1 MCPIEQRDDD
11 GINQSDRDELE
22 FINRSHINGYLFTN
36 DKRAAIIYLLYNQ
49 EKNEM
54 QTEKI
59 SYHLG
64 ISHRTASYHLEI
76 LEQCGFVEVRGFRR
90 HGLVPTRS
98 VWGLSSNN
106 NELIG
111 DAFKKIIDTFG
122 EEKLNDLINKKQ
134 RYR

>member
-1 MCPIEQRDDD
+1 MDPAREEVNEIDQNELE
-11 GINQSDRDELE
+11 ELE

-36 DKRAAIIYLLYNQ
+36 NNRAAILFLLHNQ

-59 SYHLG
+59 AFHLG
-64 ISHRTASYHLEI
+64 ISHRTALYHLEI
-76 LEQCGFVEVRGFRR
+76 LEQCGFVEVRGYRR

-98 VWGLSSNN
+98 IWGLNQSNN
-106 NELIG
+106 GLIQ
-111 DAFKKIIDTFG
+111 DALKKISNSYG
-122 EEKLNDLINKKQ
+122 QEKLSSLICKKQ